1 MTRTA
6 IRTAT
11 PDDVPAIL
19 GLIRELARFEE
30 AEDQV
35 KATEDDLLRDGW
47 GVSPKFEAMVAEMD
61 GAVEGFTLFFHNYS
75 TWEGRAGIH
84 IEDLYV
90 SEKTRGTGLGR
101 KLVSAVAAL
110 AVERGCRRLDLSVL
124 DWNPARGF
132 YDALGF
138 AHMDEWLHYRATGD
152 DLNRLAAEGKGSVT

>member
-1 MTRTA
+1 MTRTT

-19 GLIRELARFEE
+19 ALIRELARFEE
-30 AEDQV
+30 AEDQAR
-35 KATEDDLLRDGW
+35 ATEEDLLRDGW

-61 GAVEGFTLFFHNYS
+61 GVVEGFTLFFHNYS

-110 AVERGCRRLDLSVL
+110 AAERGCVRLDLSVL

-138 AHMDEWLHYRATGD
+138 AHMEEWLHYRATGD